1 MKEINNI
8 RKLANEIRSLAL
20 TLAHNVNESHSGG
33 ALSMADLLAV
43 IYTKYIDVEAIKEN
57 RVNRDRFILSKG
69 HCCATLYA
77 ILAKVSILNEEE
89 LFNFFAQNGTY
100 YFAHASHILPGVVL
114 STGSL
119 GHGLPVACGMAIG
132 AKRSGLNTKVYC
144 VVGDGEMDEGSNWEA
159 IMFAAHHGLDNLYL
173 IIDKNKM
180 QALGNTK
187 DVLSLDP
194 IPSKLETFNWEVV
207 EIDGN
212 NVEQIIYAFEH
223 LQTSTSGKPK
233 VIVANTIKGKGV
245 SYMENN
251 LRFHYS
257 APNDIELKQA
267 LEELR

>member
-1 MKEINNI
+1 MNEIKNI
-8 RKLANEIRSLAL
+8 QKFANEIRSIAV

-43 IYTKYIDVEAIKEN
+43 IYTKYIGVAAIKEN
-57 RVNRDRFILSKG
+57 RSDRDRFILSKG

-77 ILAKVSILNEEE
+77 ALAKVGILSEKE
-89 LFNFFAQNGTY
+89 LFRSFAQDGTY
-100 YFAHASHILPGVVL
+100 YFAHASHMLPGVEL

-132 AKRSGLNTKVYC
+132 AKRAGSNTKVYC

-159 IMFAAHHGLDNLYL
+159 IMFAAHHKLDNLYL
-173 IIDKNKM
+173 IIDKNQM

-194 IPSKLETFNWEVV
+194 LPCKLETFNWEVV

-212 NVEQIIYAFEH
+212 NVEQIVSAFEYLH
-223 LQTSTSGKPK
+223 TCTSGKPK

-257 APNDIELKQA
+257 APNELELKQA
-267 LEELR
+267 LEELI